1 MALKITL
8 KPNEKMI
15 VSGAVV
21 TNGNTKNTDLIIE
34 NNVPV
39 LRQKDIISEK
49 DATSPCSRIYFIIQL
64 MYIDEEN
71 LSDHQPIYWKLV
83 RELLDAV
90 PRLAGHIDQINE
102 YILEGNFYRAL
113 KLASEM
119 IAFEQEVLEH
129 VPEYTDPIA
138 QDI

>member
-8 KPNEKMI
+8 KPNEKII
-15 VSGAVV
+15 VGGAVV
-21 TNGNTKNTDLIIE
+21 TNGNTRNTDLIIE

-39 LRQKDIISEK
+39 LRQKDILSEK

-71 LSDHQPIYWKLV
+71 LTEHQSTYWRLV

-102 YILEGNFYRAL
+102 NILEGNFYRAL
-113 KLASEM
+113 KLAGRL
-119 IAFEQEVLEH
+119 IDYEQEVLKH
-129 VPEYTDPIA
+129 VYASTDSIPESV
-138 QDI
+138 

>member
-102 YILEGNFYRAL
+102 NILGGNFYRAL

-119 IAFEQEVLEH
+119 IAFEQEVLKH

>member
-21 TNGNTKNTDLIIE
+21 TNGNAKNTDLIIE

-102 YILEGNFYRAL
+102 NILGGNFYRAL

-119 IAFEQEVLEH
+119 IAFEQEVLKH
-129 VPEYTDPIA
+129 VREYTDPIA

>member
-119 IAFEQEVLEH
+119 IAFEQEVLKH

>member
-39 LRQKDIISEK
+39 LRQKDILSEK

-64 MYIDEEN
+64 MYINEEN
-71 LSDHQPIYWKLV
+71 LTDCQPTYWKLV
-83 RELLDAV
+83 RELLDAA
-90 PRLAGHIDQINE
+90 PRLAGHINQINE
-102 YILEGNFYRAL
+102 NILEGNFYRAL
-113 KLASEM
+113 KLAGEL
-119 IAFEQEVLEH
+119 IGYEQEVLKH
-129 VPEYTDPIA
+129 VREYTDPIA
-138 QDI
+138 